1 MELSL
6 WEIFVPLIVVA
17 IVVLALLVVRRIGFR
32 FLHRWADRAEV
43 KIGDLVIVTFK
54 TPSFYWCLAIA
65 LYLGVSTSE
74 LPARYVLYISR
85 IIDIIVILSVTLA
98 TSNLFVKIL
107 ENYTGRSK
115 IPIPTAGIMYGVL
128 RGTILIIGIL
138 ITLSMLGISITP
150 LITALGIGGLAVA
163 LALQDTLSN
172 LFSGLNIIASM
183 QLKSGD
189 YIKLNTGEDGYIAD
203 IAWRNTTIKSLS
215 NNMVIVP
222 NSKLASAIITNYDLP
237 EKEMSLSVQ
246 AIVGYGNSLEEVEG
260 IALGVAKNIMETVP
274 GCVPGFEPT
283 VRYNALGESGIV
295 LTVNLRV
302 REFTHQYLVR
312 HEFIKLLMK
321 NFQEENVEIPSLEGM
336 TCLRKRKPESR
347 G

>member
-1 MELSL
+1 MDLSPWDL
-6 WEIFVPLIVVA
+6 FIPLIIAVIVA
-17 IVVLALLVVRRIGFR
+17 LALLVVRKIAFK

-43 KIGDLVIVTFK
+43 RLGDLVTVTFK
-54 TPSFYWCLAIA
+54 TPSFYWCLAFA

-74 LPARYVLYISR
+74 LPARYALHISTVIN
-85 IIDIIVILSVTLA
+85 IILILSVTLA

-183 QLKSGD
+183 QLKAGD
-189 YIKLNTGEDGYIAD
+189 YIKLNTGEEGHISD
-203 IAWRNTTIKSLS
+203 ITWRNTTIKSLS

-237 EKEMSLSVQ
+237 EKEMGLSVQ
-246 AIVGYGNSLEEVEG
+246 IVVGYGNNLEDVERIALAVAKRVMETVSGGIPEFEPSVRYSTVGDAG
-260 IALGVAKNIMETVP
+260 IAL
-274 GCVPGFEPT
+274 
-283 VRYNALGESGIV
+283 S
-295 LTVNLRV
+295 VNLRV
-302 REFTHQYLVR
+302 REFTHQYLIR
-312 HEFIKLLMK
+312 HEFIKMLTK
-321 NFQEENVEIPSLEGM
+321 RFQEENVEIPSLRGM
-336 TCLRKRKPESR
+336 SHRRKTKPEL
-347 G
+347 

>member
-6 WEIFVPLIVVA
+6 WDLFIPLIIAVLVA
-17 IVVLALLVVRRIGFR
+17 LALLVARKITFK
-32 FLHRWADRAEV
+32 FLHRWADRTEV

-54 TPSFYWCLAIA
+54 TPSFYWCLALA
-65 LYLGVSTSE
+65 LYLGLSTSE
-74 LPARYVLYISR
+74 LPARYVLHISR
-85 IIDIIVILSVTLA
+85 VINIIVILSVTLA
-98 TSNLFVKIL
+98 TANLFVKIL

-128 RGTILIIGIL
+128 RGTIVIIGIL

-183 QLKSGD
+183 QLRAGD
-189 YIKLNTGEDGYIAD
+189 YIKLNTGEEGHISD
-203 IAWRNTTIKSLS
+203 ITWRNTTIKSLS

-222 NSKLASAIITNYDLP
+222 NSKIASAIITNFDLP
-237 EKEMSLSVQ
+237 EREMSLSVQ
-246 AIVGYGNSLEEVEG
+246 VGVGYENDLEDVER

-274 GCVPGFEPT
+274 GGVPEFEPS
-283 VRYNALGESGIV
+283 VRYAATGESGII
-295 LTVNLRV
+295 LSVNLRV
-302 REFTHQYLVR
+302 REFTSQYVVK
-312 HEFIKLLMK
+312 HEFLKMLMK
-321 NFQEENVEIPSLEGM
+321 RFQEQNIVMASPE
-336 TCLRKRKPESR
+336 RKAYKKE
-347 G
+347 